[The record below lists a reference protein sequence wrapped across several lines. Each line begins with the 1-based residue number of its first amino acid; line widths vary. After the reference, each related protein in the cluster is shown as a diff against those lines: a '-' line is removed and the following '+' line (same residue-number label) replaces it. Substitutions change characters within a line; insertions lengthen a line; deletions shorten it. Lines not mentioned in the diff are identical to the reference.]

1 MIIQQRTSGTIE
13 ILTMAGRLTLGEGC
27 SALREA
33 VRQLVDRKTDLLVD
47 LSGVNYIDSAGLG
60 ELVASFNTITAAGRE
75 MKLLRPAKRV
85 DSMLHMTRLYSTF
98 EIFEPEFR
106 SLTVTWKTCGTS
118 CVRQARRGLTS
129 ERL

>member
-1 MIIQQRTSGTIE
+1 MIIQQKTSGTIE

-98 EIFEPEFR
+98 EIFEEETTALKGF
-106 SLTVTWKTCGTS
+106 K
-118 CVRQARRGLTS
+118 AR
-129 ERL
+129 

>member
-1 MIIQQRTSGTIE
+1 
-13 ILTMAGRLTLGEGC
+13 MAGRLTLGEGC

-98 EIFEPEFR
+98 EIFEEEATALKGF
-106 SLTVTWKTCGTS
+106 K
-118 CVRQARRGLTS
+118 AR
-129 ERL
+129 